1 MKKIILLGIFLSSF
15 LVKAQEEQPVNFIE
29 TPMLS
34 FGINGGVIHNMNGF
48 NMGLDDNG
56 SSYYGIDGG
65 GTLGIDMAVKLSSK
79 FRTRLGLRYAE
90 MQYGMTWSGGDVNTF
105 YKTDVKVYNME
116 LNLNLDYMLFQ
127 GKRFELFL
135 SPGLLSEFVADVDY
149 KNYRNDDS
157 FTYTKFRNFNTT
169 QHPKSIA
176 GFNISAIGRIPLTQ
190 RIGITLTP
198 GYTYFLRNYV
208 LDNDKAY
215 QRFTFDFGF
224 DFRFF

>member
-1 MKKIILLGIFLSSF
+1 MKKIIFLGLFLSSF
-15 LVKAQEEQPVNFIE
+15 LVKAQEEEAATFIE

-34 FGINGGVIHNMNGF
+34 FGINGGVIQNMNGF

-56 SSYYGIDGG
+56 NSYYGIDGG
-65 GTLGIDMAVKLSSK
+65 STLGVDMAVTLSRK
-79 FRTRLGLRYAE
+79 FRTRLALRYAD
-90 MQYGMTWSGGDVNTF
+90 MKYGMNWSSGDVSTF
-105 YKTDVKVYNME
+105 YKTEVKVYNMG
-116 LNLNLDYMLFQ
+116 LNLNIDYLLFQ
-127 GKRFELFL
+127 SRRFEMFL
-135 SPGLLSEFVADVDY
+135 SSGLLTEFVADVDY

-157 FTYTKFRNFNTT
+157 YTYTKFRSFNTT

-176 GFNISAIGRIPLTQ
+176 GINFSAIGRIPLTQ

-198 GYTYFLRNYV
+198 GYTYFFRNYV